1 MKFPYKVIES
11 KISKRNQ
18 FDVTDGYQPTH
29 SLFYLK
35 KGNFDIEINGKSER
49 LNEGECFLLP
59 DYIPFRRSVLNPIEF
74 VYIKFTDDVSCNY
87 TFEIPYGKIVP
98 RDRERFNGSISAIE
112 RMIDQSDIISA
123 AYREHLLMDILF
135 QLHLEHTNS
144 AVISDTVGS
153 HDKTVVNAAKFI
165 AEHINGKI
173 TVNDIC
179 RGVGT
184 NPSTLNFKFRREFG
198 ISVGQY
204 VTNERINTAKK
215 LLIST
220 TYSITEIASRC
231 GFENV
236 YYFSNTFKKHVGCS
250 PKKYLTR

>member
-1 MKFPYKVIES
+1 MKYPYKVIES
-11 KISKRNQ
+11 KISRRNQ

-35 KGNFDIEINGKSER
+35 KGNFDIEINGVSER

-59 DYIPFRRSVLNPIEF
+59 DYIPFRRNVLNPIEF
-74 VYIKFTDDVSCNY
+74 VYIKFADDKSCNY

-98 RDRERFNGSISAIE
+98 KDKKRFNSSISAIE
-112 RMIDQSDIISA
+112 QIIYQNDIISA

-135 QLHLEHTNS
+135 QLHLEHTDS
-144 AVISDTVGS
+144 AVISDTVKS
-153 HDKTVVNAAKFI
+153 HDKTVIKAVKYI
-165 AEHINGKI
+165 REQISSKI
-173 TVNDIC
+173 SIDDIC
-179 RGVGT
+179 RNIGT
-184 NPSTLNFKFRREFG
+184 NQSTLNFKFRREFG

-204 VTNERINTAKK
+204 ITNERLNIAKR
-215 LLIST
+215 LLVST

-250 PKKYLTR
+250 PKKYLTK